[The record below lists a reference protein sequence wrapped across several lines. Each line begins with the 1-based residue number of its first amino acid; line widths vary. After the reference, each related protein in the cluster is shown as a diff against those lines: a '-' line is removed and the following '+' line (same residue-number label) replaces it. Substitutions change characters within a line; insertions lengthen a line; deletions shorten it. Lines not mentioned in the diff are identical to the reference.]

1 MYVLL
6 GVLGVGLLG
15 LFVIQMLNPPKAAA
29 VQPVDYVKSLTPA
42 DAALI
47 LEGVAN
53 QYARDHK
60 TPQYIMNVTDC
71 VPGNPGNGHY
81 FCAFVMQRKCW
92 GSRIEIKET
101 GQVIVTY
108 SARTKIPTIRC
119 TARTILKEA

>member
-1 MYVLL
+1 MYTLL
-6 GVLGVGLLG
+6 AVLGAGLIS
-15 LFVIQMLNPPKAAA
+15 LFIIQILNPPKAAA
-29 VQPVDYVKSLTPA
+29 TQPIDYVKSLTPA

-53 QYARDHK
+53 QYARQHK

-71 VPGNPGNGHY
+71 VPGNPGTGHY
-81 FCAFVMQRKCW
+81 FCAFVMQQKCW
-92 GSRIEIKET
+92 GSKIEIKET